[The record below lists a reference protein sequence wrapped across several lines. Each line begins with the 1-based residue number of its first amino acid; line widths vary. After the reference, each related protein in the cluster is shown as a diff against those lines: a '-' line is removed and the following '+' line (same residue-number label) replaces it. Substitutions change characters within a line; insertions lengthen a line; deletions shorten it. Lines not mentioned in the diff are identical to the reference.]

1 MIDKIRYRSPC
12 TPHLVWEVDE
22 FFGDNQGLVVAEI
35 ELESENQPFTLP
47 DWLGAE
53 VTTDARYYNA
63 NLAAVPYRSW

>member
-1 MIDKIRYRSPC
+1 
-12 TPHLVWEVDE
+12 
-22 FFGDNQGLVVAEI
+22 LVVAEI